1 MKKMLK
7 VVYKWVY
14 KKYIQIGEK
23 FYMSINAL
31 SMSCSFWGGVS
42 STDSEYQEIIRKL
55 RSYGVSPSGDFYAD
69 KAKLNKIEQAK
80 DSQNAQFSDT
90 QNKKEN
96 MASDVQNTSVTDKGE
111 GTDQLAMLN
120 RLQLGLL

>member
-1 MKKMLK
+1 
-7 VVYKWVY
+7 
-14 KKYIQIGEK
+14 
-23 FYMSINAL
+23 MSINAL

-42 STDSEYQEIIRKL
+42 SSDSEYQEIIRKL
-55 RSYGVSPSGDFYAD
+55 RSYGVSPSGDFYVD

-80 DSQNAQFSDT
+80 DSQNTQFSNS

-96 MASDVQNTSVTDKGE
+96 VLSDVQDTGITDKGE
-111 GTDQLAMLN
+111 GTEQLAMLN